1 MKYVILGA
9 SAAGVNAA
17 NVLRMLDKT
26 SEIIMISEDTR
37 IYSKCIL
44 HYYMSGK
51 KDADELN
58 FMPPDFI
65 EKNRIE
71 WKKGIKATA
80 IDIENKTVDLSDGT
94 KQNYDKLLIA
104 TGSHSFV
111 PPIEGVQ
118 GSDNVCCFHTLEECE
133 KLMNLAKTAK
143 HIVILGAG
151 LVGVD
156 VACGLLDQN
165 KDITM
170 VDMKEHML
178 AIQLDA
184 EAASVYQ
191 NKFTQAG
198 IKQYYNTSA
207 ASVEKNVHGLVENV
221 VLKDGTK
228 LPCDLLVIAAGVRA
242 NVGFLKDTGLELDKK
257 GLVIDKE
264 SRTNIKDIYGAGDV
278 TGKDLIWP
286 VAVKEGVVAA
296 LNMAGKEGHMTDF
309 FYGKSWMNFF
319 DIPTLSYG
327 VHELPD
333 ETYEQEVKKTM
344 LKGYKKIIY
353 KDKKV
358 AGAIL
363 QGDLSYSGVLTVM
376 IHDGIKLP
384 DVKKKLLDYTGDDFL
399 APRS

>member
-17 NVLRMLDKT
+17 YVLRMLDKAA
-26 SEIIMISEDTR
+26 EIIMISEDTR

-51 KDADELN
+51 KDADGLN

-65 EKNRIE
+65 EKNQIE

-80 IDIENKTVDLSDGT
+80 IDIENKIVDLSDGT
-94 KQNYDKLLIA
+94 KQDYDKLLIA

-118 GSDNVCCFHTLEECE
+118 GADNVCCFHTLEECE
-133 KLMNLAKTAK
+133 KLMKLAKTAK

-178 AIQLDA
+178 AIQLDD

-198 IKQYYNTSA
+198 IKQYYNTSV
-207 ASVEKNVHGLVENV
+207 ASVEKNAHGLVENV

-296 LNMAGKEGHMTDF
+296 LNMDGKEGHMTDF

>member
-17 NVLRMLDKT
+17 NVLRMLDKAA
-26 SEIIMISEDTR
+26 EIIMISEDTR

-51 KDADELN
+51 KDADGLN

-65 EKNRIE
+65 EKNQIE
-71 WKKGIKATA
+71 WKKGIKATG

-94 KQNYDKLLIA
+94 KQDYDKLLIA
-104 TGSHSFV
+104 TGSHSFI
-111 PPIEGVQ
+111 PSIEGVK
-118 GSDNVCCFHTLEECE
+118 GADNVCCFHTLEECE
-133 KLMNLAKTAK
+133 KLMQLAETAK

-156 VACGLLDQN
+156 VACGLLNQD

-178 AIQLDA
+178 AIQLDD

-207 ASVEKNVHGLVENV
+207 ASVEKNAQGLVETV

-242 NVGFLKDTGLELDKK
+242 NVGFLKDSGLELDNK
-257 GLVIDKE
+257 GLVIDQE

>member
-17 NVLRMLDKT
+17 NVLRMLDKAA
-26 SEIIMISEDTR
+26 EIIMISEDTR

-51 KDADELN
+51 KDADGLN

-65 EKNRIE
+65 EKNQIE

-94 KQNYDKLLIA
+94 KQDYDKLLIA
-104 TGSHSFV
+104 TGSHSFI

-118 GSDNVCCFHTLEECE
+118 GADNVCCFHTLEECE
-133 KLMNLAKTAK
+133 KLMKLAKTAK

-156 VACGLLDQN
+156 VACGLLNQN

-178 AIQLDA
+178 AIQLDD

-207 ASVEKNVHGLVENV
+207 ASVEKNAQGLVETV

-242 NVGFLKDTGLELDKK
+242 NVEFLKDTGLELDNK
-257 GLVIDKE
+257 GLVIDQE

>member
-17 NVLRMLDKT
+17 YVLRMLDKAA
-26 SEIIMISEDTR
+26 EIIMISEDTR

-51 KDADELN
+51 KDADGLN

-65 EKNRIE
+65 EKNQIE

-80 IDIENKTVDLSDGT
+80 IDIENKIVDLSDGT
-94 KQNYDKLLIA
+94 KQDYDKLLIA

-118 GSDNVCCFHTLEECE
+118 GADNVCCFHTLEECE
-133 KLMNLAKTAK
+133 KLMKLAKTAK

-178 AIQLDA
+178 AIQLDD

-198 IKQYYNTSA
+198 IKQYYNTSV
-207 ASVEKNVHGLVENV
+207 ASVEKNAHGLVENV

>member
-17 NVLRMLDKT
+17 YVLRMLDKAA
-26 SEIIMISEDTR
+26 EIIMISEDTR

-51 KDADELN
+51 KDADGLN

-65 EKNRIE
+65 EKNQIE

-80 IDIENKTVDLSDGT
+80 IDIENKIVDLSDGT
-94 KQNYDKLLIA
+94 KQDYDKLLIA

-118 GSDNVCCFHTLEECE
+118 GADNVCCFHTLEECE
-133 KLMNLAKTAK
+133 KLMKLAKTAN

-178 AIQLDA
+178 AIQLDD

-198 IKQYYNTSA
+198 IKQYYNTSV
-207 ASVEKNVHGLVENV
+207 ASVEKNAHGLVENV

>member
-17 NVLRMLDKT
+17 YVLRMLDKAAVL
-26 SEIIMISEDTR
+26 IMISEDIR

-51 KDADELN
+51 KDADGLN

-65 EKNRIE
+65 EKNQIE

-94 KQNYDKLLIA
+94 KQDYDKLLIA

-118 GSDNVCCFHTLEECE
+118 GADNVCCFHTLEECE
-133 KLMNLAKTAK
+133 KLMKLAKTAK

-178 AIQLDA
+178 AIQLDD

-198 IKQYYNTSA
+198 IKQYYNTSV
-207 ASVEKNVHGLVENV
+207 ASVEKNAHGLVENV

>member
-17 NVLRMLDKT
+17 YVLRMLDKAA
-26 SEIIMISEDTR
+26 EIIMISEDTR

-51 KDADELN
+51 KDADGLN

-65 EKNRIE
+65 EKNQIE

-94 KQNYDKLLIA
+94 KQDYDKLLIA

-118 GSDNVCCFHTLEECE
+118 GADNVCCFHTLEECE
-133 KLMNLAKTAK
+133 KLMKLAKTAK

-178 AIQLDA
+178 AIQLDD

-191 NKFTQAG
+191 NKFTQAD
-198 IKQYYNTSA
+198 IKQYYNTSV
-207 ASVEKNVHGLVENV
+207 ASVEKNAHGLVENV

>member
-17 NVLRMLDKT
+17 YVLRMLDKAA
-26 SEIIMISEDTR
+26 EIIMISEDIR

-51 KDADELN
+51 KDADGLN

-65 EKNRIE
+65 EKNQIE

-94 KQNYDKLLIA
+94 KQDYDKLLIA

-118 GSDNVCCFHTLEECE
+118 GADNVCCFHTLEECE
-133 KLMNLAKTAK
+133 KLMKLAKTAK

-178 AIQLDA
+178 AIQLDD

-198 IKQYYNTSA
+198 IKQYYNTSV
-207 ASVEKNVHGLVENV
+207 ASVEKNAHGLVENV

>member
-17 NVLRMLDKT
+17 YVLRMLDKAA
-26 SEIIMISEDTR
+26 EIIMISEDTR

-51 KDADELN
+51 KDADGLN

-65 EKNRIE
+65 EKNQIE
-71 WKKGIKATA
+71 WKKGIKAPA
-80 IDIENKTVDLSDGT
+80 IDLENKIVDLSDGT
-94 KQNYDKLLIA
+94 KQDYDKLLIA

-118 GSDNVCCFHTLEECE
+118 GADNVCCFHTLEECE
-133 KLMNLAKTAK
+133 KLMKLAQTAN

-178 AIQLDA
+178 AIQLDD

-191 NKFTQAG
+191 NKFTQTG
-198 IKQYYNTSA
+198 IKQYYNTSV
-207 ASVEKNVHGLVENV
+207 ASVEKNAHGLVENV

>member
-94 KQNYDKLLIA
+94 KQDYDKLLIA
-104 TGSHSFV
+104 TGSHSFI
-111 PPIEGVQ
+111 PSIEGVE
-118 GSDNVCCFHTLEECE
+118 GADNVCCFHTLEECE
-133 KLMNLAKTAK
+133 KLMKLVKTAK

-156 VACGLLDQN
+156 IACGLLNQN

-264 SRTNIKDIYGAGDV
+264 SRTNIKDVYGAGDV

-358 AGAIL
+358 EGAIL
-363 QGDLSYSGVLTVM
+363 QGDISYSGVLTVM

>member
-51 KDADELN
+51 KDADGLN

-65 EKNRIE
+65 EKNQIE
-71 WKKGIKATA
+71 WKKGIKATG
-80 IDIENKTVDLSDGT
+80 IDIANKTVDLSDGT
-94 KQNYDKLLIA
+94 KQDYDKLLIA
-104 TGSHSFV
+104 TGSHSFI
-111 PPIEGVQ
+111 PPIEGVY
-118 GSDNVCCFHTLEECE
+118 GADNVCCFHTLEECE
-133 KLMNLAKTAK
+133 KLMQLAHNAK
-143 HIVILGAG
+143 YIVILGAG

-156 VACGLLDQN
+156 VACGLLNQD

-178 AIQLDA
+178 AIQLDD

-207 ASVEKNVHGLVENV
+207 ASVEKNAQGLIENV

-242 NVGFLKDTGLELDKK
+242 NVDFLKDSGLALDAK

-264 SRTNIKDIYGAGDV
+264 SRTNIEDIYGAGDV

-309 FYGKSWMNFF
+309 FYGNSWMNFF

-363 QGDLSYSGVLTVM
+363 QGDLSYSGVLTVL

>member
-17 NVLRMLDKT
+17 YVLRMLDKAAVL
-26 SEIIMISEDTR
+26 IMISEDIR
-37 IYSKCIL
+37 IYSICIL

-51 KDADELN
+51 KDADGLN

-65 EKNRIE
+65 EKNQIE

-94 KQNYDKLLIA
+94 KQDYDKLLIA

-118 GSDNVCCFHTLEECE
+118 GADNVCCFHTLEECE
-133 KLMNLAKTAK
+133 KLMKLAKTAK

-178 AIQLDA
+178 AIQLDD

-198 IKQYYNTSA
+198 IKQYYNTSV
-207 ASVEKNVHGLVENV
+207 ASVEKNAHGLVENV

>member
-17 NVLRMLDKT
+17 YVLRMLDKAA
-26 SEIIMISEDTR
+26 EIIMISEDTR

-51 KDADELN
+51 KDADGLN

-65 EKNRIE
+65 EKNQIE

-94 KQNYDKLLIA
+94 KQDYDKLLIA

-118 GSDNVCCFHTLEECE
+118 GADNVCCFHTLEECE
-133 KLMNLAKTAK
+133 KLMKLAKTAK

-178 AIQLDA
+178 AIQLDD

-198 IKQYYNTSA
+198 IKQYYNTSV
-207 ASVEKNVHGLVENV
+207 ASVEKNAHGLVENV